1 MSLESI
7 FKLSLVM
14 NMVDH
19 LSGPLAGIASRV
31 GADVSKLDAL
41 GQTFGGFVK
50 AGTAMQEAGSQI
62 TSAVLAPVEATFETR
77 RALGEL
83 ASLGV
88 EDLDALEG
96 AARNFSDQWSGT
108 TKADFISAAYD
119 IKSGISSL
127 SDEGVAE
134 FTALAALTAKA
145 TKSTASEMTSLFATG
160 YGIYKG
166 YYDDLTDIQF
176 GEMFSAGIAESV
188 RAFKTSGTGMAQG
201 IQSLGA
207 SATTANV
214 PLEEQLAILGMLQ
227 ATMGGA
233 EAGTKYKAFLR
244 SAAKGGEALGL
255 SFLDAN
261 NQLLSMPEI
270 LEQLRGKFGETMDA
284 AEKMEL
290 QKAFGDTEAVALI
303 DLLYSKTGDLQD
315 NILNLYDAMGQGTG
329 VAQEMASAI
338 QETEP
343 ERFARLQQRIHNVTE
358 SIGNSLLPTVNDL
371 MGKGEQVL
379 TKVASWIEEN
389 KELVKIIMLIVLA
402 IGGFL
407 TVAGTVI
414 AVVGGVGLVITKT
427 VSAFKILKA
436 GFLLAKGALAP
447 LIGSVWSFTA
457 ALLANPVTWVV
468 IGIVAL
474 IAALV
479 LLYNKCEWFRNG
491 VNAILSFFKEKLGAA
506 LEVARNIFGAIGD
519 VIGRVM
525 GAAKATVQEKL
536 DNMKRAYEEHGGGIR
551 GVAAAAIEG
560 VKGVFTAGYTFLDN
574 LTGGKLT
581 ELKNAA
587 AQRLGEL
594 KAVYEENGGGIRGA
608 AAATME
614 GIRGVTEAGFNTLNN
629 LTGGK
634 LDGLKRAYEEHG
646 GGVRGVAAAT
656 VEGVKGIF
664 GAGFTFL
671 DGLTGGKLSETKDT
685 AAQRLGELKAVYEEN
700 GGGIQGAAAATVEG
714 VKGVFSAG
722 YNFLDNLT
730 GGKLTE
736 IKDKF
741 SEKLSPITG
750 TVGSI
755 LDAAGAT
762 VSEKLGNMRTAYEQ
776 HGGGV
781 QGIAAAAIEGV
792 KGYYTAGFTFLDNL
806 TGGKLSEI
814 SGKFT
819 TAMSGIV
826 QGIGQKFTEAG
837 SAFMTG
843 LGNIKNTVTGAV
855 TWFFDSGKK
864 IVSTFANGIRSA
876 FSGAVDAVKGGLQKI
891 RNLLPFSD
899 AKEGP
904 LSTLTL
910 SGQRTMTTYAHGL
923 ALAQDAPAD
932 AMEQGLQKAKAAL
945 GREPVEKV
953 NIGGDHSGED
963 ADTAEGD
970 GTRSNGKQVII
981 QKLIMQVDLKKIKDL
996 QMLLS
1001 LLKEVEDYS
1010 EGNGDNDPDAIPSP
1024 A

>member
-50 AGTAMQEAGSQI
+50 AGTAMQGAGSQI

-88 EDLDALEG
+88 EDLDALES

-329 VAQEMASAI
+329 VAQDMASAI

-414 AVVGGVGLVITKT
+414 AVVGGVGLVITKA

-457 ALLANPVTWVV
+457 ALLANPVTWIV

-491 VNAILSFFKEKLGAA
+491 VNAILGFFKEKLGAA
-506 LEVARNIFGAIGD
+506 LEVARNIFGAIGG
-519 VIGRVM
+519 VIGRVL

-551 GVAAAAIEG
+551 GAAAAAMEG
-560 VKGVFTAGYTFLDN
+560 VKGVYTAGYTFLDN
-574 LTGGKLT
+574 LTGGKLSG
-581 ELKNAA
+581 LKDAA

-594 KAVYEENGGGIRGA
+594 KAVYEENGGGIRGV

-614 GIRGVTEAGFNTLNN
+614 GVRGITEAGFNTLNS

-634 LDGLKRAYEEHG
+634 LDGLK
-646 GGVRGVAAAT
+646 AA
-656 VEGVKGIF
+656 
-664 GAGFTFL
+664 
-671 DGLTGGKLSETKDT
+671 
-685 AAQRLGELKAVYEEN
+685 YEEN
-700 GGGIQGAAAATVEG
+700 GGGIRGAAAATVEG
-714 VKGVFSAG
+714 VKGVFGAG

-730 GGKLTE
+730 GGKLTA

-781 QGIAAAAIEGV
+781 QGIAAAAMEGV

-814 SGKFT
+814 GGKFT
-819 TAMSGIV
+819 STMSGIV

-923 ALAQDAPAD
+923 TLAQDAPAD
-932 AMEQGLQKAKAAL
+932 AMEQGLQKAKVAL
-945 GREPVEKV
+945 QREPVAKV
-953 NIGGDHSGED
+953 NIGGDRSSED
-963 ADTAEGD
+963 TDTAEGE
-970 GTRSNGKQVII
+970 GSSRGGKQVII
-981 QKLIMQVDLKKIKDL
+981 QKLIMQVDRKKIKDL
-996 QMLLS
+996 QTLLS

-1010 EGNGDNDPDAIPSP
+1010 NGNGDDDPDAVPSP

>member
-329 VAQEMASAI
+329 VAQDMASAI

-491 VNAILSFFKEKLGAA
+491 VNAILGFFKEKLGAA
-506 LEVARNIFGAIGD
+506 LEVARNIFGAIGG
-519 VIGRVM
+519 VIGRVL

-551 GVAAAAIEG
+551 GAAAAAMEG
-560 VKGVFTAGYTFLDN
+560 VKGIYTAGFSFLDN
-574 LTGGKLT
+574 LTGGRLT
-581 ELKNAA
+581 A
-587 AQRLGEL
+587 
-594 KAVYEENGGGIRGA
+594 
-608 AAATME
+608 
-614 GIRGVTEAGFNTLNN
+614 
-629 LTGGK
+629 
-634 LDGLKRAYEEHG
+634 
-646 GGVRGVAAAT
+646 
-656 VEGVKGIF
+656 
-664 GAGFTFL
+664 
-671 DGLTGGKLSETKDT
+671 
-685 AAQRLGELKAVYEEN
+685 
-700 GGGIQGAAAATVEG
+700 
-714 VKGVFSAG
+714 
-722 YNFLDNLT
+722 
-730 GGKLTE
+730 

-741 SEKLSPITG
+741 VSGVTNIASGVRERFEAVKTAFSNGITA
-750 TVGSI
+750 V
-755 LDAAGAT
+755 
-762 VSEKLGNMRTAYEQ
+762 
-776 HGGGV
+776 
-781 QGIAAAAIEGV
+781 
-792 KGYYTAGFTFLDNL
+792 
-806 TGGKLSEI
+806 
-814 SGKFT
+814 
-819 TAMSGIV
+819 
-826 QGIGQKFTEAG
+826 
-837 SAFMTG
+837 
-843 LGNIKNTVTGAV
+843 KNTVTGAV
-855 TWFFDSGKK
+855 SWFFESGKK
-864 IVSTFANGIRSA
+864 VISTFTNGIKSA
-876 FSGAVDAVKGGLQKI
+876 FTGAVDAVKGGLQRI
-891 RNLLPFSD
+891 RNMLPFSD

-910 SGQRTMTTYAHGL
+910 SGQRTMTTYAGGL
-923 ALAQDAPAD
+923 EKASNAPAQ
-932 AMEQGLQKAKAAL
+932 AIEKGLGMANNVLEKTTLNAAVEPVS
-945 GREPVEKV
+945 GNMAQAVETEKPKPSVDREPPKKV
-953 NIGGDHSGED
+953 SLSDGGEGKDNKGGSS
-963 ADTAEGD
+963 GD
-970 GTRSNGKQVII
+970 GNGAKQVVI
-981 QKLIMQVDLKKIKDL
+981 QKLLIPVDLKKIKDL
-996 QMLLS
+996 QQLLE
-1001 LLKEVEDYS
+1001 LLKEVEDFANANES
-1010 EGNGDNDPDAIPSP
+1010 EETANDPEAVT

>member
-227 ATMGGA
+227 ATMGGT

-671 DGLTGGKLSETKDT
+671 DGLTGGKLSEIKDT

-714 VKGVFSAG
+714 VKGVFGAG

-876 FSGAVDAVKGGLQKI
+876 FSGAVDAVKSGLQKI

-970 GTRSNGKQVII
+970 GTRSSGKQVII

-1010 EGNGDNDPDAIPSP
+1010 EGNGDNDPDATPSP

>member
-50 AGTAMQEAGSQI
+50 AGTAMQGAGSQI

-88 EDLDALEG
+88 EDLDALES

-329 VAQEMASAI
+329 VAQDMASAI

-371 MGKGEQVL
+371 MGKGERVL

-414 AVVGGVGLVITKT
+414 AVVGGVGLIITKA

-436 GFLLAKGALAP
+436 GFLLAKGALVP

-457 ALLANPVTWVV
+457 ALLANPVTWIV

-506 LEVARNIFGAIGD
+506 LEVARNIFGAIGG
-519 VIGRVM
+519 VIGRVL

-551 GVAAAAIEG
+551 GAAAAAMEG
-560 VKGVFTAGYTFLDN
+560 VKGIYTAGYTFLDK

-587 AQRLGEL
+587 AQQLGEL
-594 KAVYEENGGGIRGA
+594 KTIYEENGGGIRGA
-608 AAATME
+608 T
-614 GIRGVTEAGFNTLNN
+614 
-629 LTGGK
+629 
-634 LDGLKRAYEEHG
+634 
-646 GGVRGVAAAT
+646 VAA
-656 VEGVKGIF
+656 VEGVKGAF
-664 GAGFTFL
+664 G
-671 DGLTGGKLSETKDT
+671 
-685 AAQRLGELKAVYEEN
+685 
-700 GGGIQGAAAATVEG
+700 
-714 VKGVFSAG
+714 AG
-722 YNFLDNLT
+722 YNFLDDLT

-792 KGYYTAGFTFLDNL
+792 KGYYTAGFTFLDEL

-819 TAMSGIV
+819 STMSGIV
-826 QGIGQKFTEAG
+826 QGIGQKFNEAG

-843 LGNIKNTVTGAV
+843 LDNIKSTITGAV

-864 IVSTFANGIRSA
+864 IVSTFADGIRSA
-876 FSGAVDAVKGGLQKI
+876 FSGAVDTVKGGLQKI
-891 RNLLPFSD
+891 RNFLPFSD

-932 AMEQGLQKAKAAL
+932 AMERGLQKAKSTL
-945 GREPVEKV
+945 GRKPAAKIDI
-953 NIGGDHSGED
+953 NGSHGDED
-963 ADTAEGD
+963 ADATEGS
-970 GTRSNGKQVII
+970 GTSSGGKQIII
-981 QKLIMQVDLKKIKDL
+981 QKLIMQVDMKKIKDL

-1001 LLKEVEDYS
+1001 LLKEIEDYS
-1010 EGNGDNDPDAIPSP
+1010 NGNGDDDPDAVPSP

>member
-1 MSLESI
+1 
-7 FKLSLVM
+7 M

-671 DGLTGGKLSETKDT
+671 DGLTGGKLSEIKDT

>member
-671 DGLTGGKLSETKDT
+671 DGLTGGKLSEIKDT

-970 GTRSNGKQVII
+970 GTRSSGKQVII

-1010 EGNGDNDPDAIPSP
+1010 EGNGDNDPDATPSP

>member
-188 RAFKTSGTGMAQG
+188 RAFKTSGSGMAQG

-671 DGLTGGKLSETKDT
+671 DGLTGGKLSEIKDT

-714 VKGVFSAG
+714 VKGVFGAG

-843 LGNIKNTVTGAV
+843 LGNIKNTVTRAV

-1010 EGNGDNDPDAIPSP
+1010 EGNGDNDPDATPSP

>member
-329 VAQEMASAI
+329 VAQDMASAI

>member
-41 GQTFGGFVK
+41 SQTFGGFVK

-329 VAQEMASAI
+329 VAQDMASAI

-551 GVAAAAIEG
+551 GVAAAAI
-560 VKGVFTAGYTFLDN
+560 
-574 LTGGKLT
+574 
-581 ELKNAA
+581 
-587 AQRLGEL
+587 
-594 KAVYEENGGGIRGA
+594 
-608 AAATME
+608 
-614 GIRGVTEAGFNTLNN
+614 
-629 LTGGK
+629 
-634 LDGLKRAYEEHG
+634 
-646 GGVRGVAAAT
+646 
-656 VEGVKGIF
+656 
-664 GAGFTFL
+664 
-671 DGLTGGKLSETKDT
+671 
-685 AAQRLGELKAVYEEN
+685 
-700 GGGIQGAAAATVEG
+700 EG

-1010 EGNGDNDPDAIPSP
+1010 EGNGDNDPDATPSP

>member
-108 TKADFISAAYD
+108 TKANFISAAYD

-560 VKGVFTAGYTFLDN
+560 VKGVFTAGYTFLNN

-587 AQRLGEL
+587 AQRLGKL

-656 VEGVKGIF
+656 VEGVKG
-664 GAGFTFL
+664 
-671 DGLTGGKLSETKDT
+671 
-685 AAQRLGELKAVYEEN
+685 
-700 GGGIQGAAAATVEG
+700 
-714 VKGVFSAG
+714 VFSAE

-792 KGYYTAGFTFLDNL
+792 KGYCTAGFTFLDNL

-1010 EGNGDNDPDAIPSP
+1010 EGNGDNDPDATPSP

>member
-1 MSLESI
+1 
-7 FKLSLVM
+7 M

-41 GQTFGGFVK
+41 GQTFGGFIK
-50 AGTAMQEAGSQI
+50 AGTAMQGAGSQI

-88 EDLDALEG
+88 EDLDALES

-329 VAQEMASAI
+329 VAQDMASAI

-414 AVVGGVGLVITKT
+414 AVVGGVGLVITKA

-457 ALLANPVTWVV
+457 ALLANPVTWIV

-491 VNAILSFFKEKLGAA
+491 VNAILGFFKEKLGAA
-506 LEVARNIFGAIGD
+506 LEVARNIFGAIGG
-519 VIGRVM
+519 VIGRVL

-551 GVAAAAIEG
+551 GAAAAVMEG
-560 VKGVFTAGYTFLDN
+560 VKGVYTAGYTFLDN
-574 LTGGKLT
+574 LTGGKLSG
-581 ELKNAA
+581 LKDAA

-594 KAVYEENGGGIRGA
+594 KAVYEENGGGIRGV

-614 GIRGVTEAGFNTLNN
+614 GVRGITEAGFNTLNS

-634 LDGLKRAYEEHG
+634 LDGLK
-646 GGVRGVAAAT
+646 AA
-656 VEGVKGIF
+656 
-664 GAGFTFL
+664 
-671 DGLTGGKLSETKDT
+671 
-685 AAQRLGELKAVYEEN
+685 YEEN
-700 GGGIQGAAAATVEG
+700 GGGIRGAAAATVEG
-714 VKGVFSAG
+714 VKGVFGAG

-730 GGKLTE
+730 GGKLTA

-781 QGIAAAAIEGV
+781 QGIAAAAMEGV

-814 SGKFT
+814 GGKFT
-819 TAMSGIV
+819 STMSGIV

-923 ALAQDAPAD
+923 TLAQDAPAD
-932 AMEQGLQKAKAAL
+932 AMEQGLQKAKVAL
-945 GREPVEKV
+945 QREPVAKV
-953 NIGGDHSGED
+953 NIGGDRSSED
-963 ADTAEGD
+963 TDTAEGD
-970 GTRSNGKQVII
+970 GSSSGGKQVII

-996 QMLLS
+996 QTLLS

-1010 EGNGDNDPDAIPSP
+1010 NGNGDDDPDAVPSP

>member
-41 GQTFGGFVK
+41 GQTFGGFIK
-50 AGTAMQEAGSQI
+50 AGTAMQGAGSQI

-329 VAQEMASAI
+329 VAQDMASAI

-414 AVVGGVGLVITKT
+414 AVVGGVGLVITKA

-457 ALLANPVTWVV
+457 ALLANPVTWIV

-491 VNAILSFFKEKLGAA
+491 VNAILGFFKEKLGAA
-506 LEVARNIFGAIGD
+506 LEVARNIFGAIGG
-519 VIGRVM
+519 VIGRVL

-551 GVAAAAIEG
+551 GAAAAAMEG
-560 VKGVFTAGYTFLDN
+560 VKGVYTAGYTFLDN
-574 LTGGKLT
+574 LTGGKLSG
-581 ELKNAA
+581 LKDAA

-594 KAVYEENGGGIRGA
+594 KAVYEENGGGIRGV

-614 GIRGVTEAGFNTLNN
+614 GVRGITEAGFNTLNS

-634 LDGLKRAYEEHG
+634 LDGLK
-646 GGVRGVAAAT
+646 AA
-656 VEGVKGIF
+656 
-664 GAGFTFL
+664 
-671 DGLTGGKLSETKDT
+671 
-685 AAQRLGELKAVYEEN
+685 YEEN
-700 GGGIQGAAAATVEG
+700 GGGIRGAAAATVEG
-714 VKGVFSAG
+714 VKGVFGAG

-730 GGKLTE
+730 GGKLTA

-781 QGIAAAAIEGV
+781 QGIAAAAMEGV

-814 SGKFT
+814 GGKFT
-819 TAMSGIV
+819 STMSGIV

-923 ALAQDAPAD
+923 TLAQDAPAD
-932 AMEQGLQKAKAAL
+932 AMEQGLQKAKVAL
-945 GREPVEKV
+945 QREPVAKV
-953 NIGGDHSGED
+953 NIGGDRSSED
-963 ADTAEGD
+963 TDTAEGD
-970 GTRSNGKQVII
+970 GSSSGGKQVII

-996 QMLLS
+996 QTLLS

-1010 EGNGDNDPDAIPSP
+1010 NGNGDDDPDAVPSP

>member
-1 MSLESI
+1 
-7 FKLSLVM
+7 M

-41 GQTFGGFVK
+41 GQTFGGFIK
-50 AGTAMQEAGSQI
+50 AGTAMQGAGSQI

-88 EDLDALEG
+88 EDLDALES

-329 VAQEMASAI
+329 VAQDMASAI

-414 AVVGGVGLVITKT
+414 AVVGGVGLVITKA

-457 ALLANPVTWVV
+457 ALLANPVTWIV

-491 VNAILSFFKEKLGAA
+491 VNAILGFFKEKLGAA
-506 LEVARNIFGAIGD
+506 LEVARNIFGAIGG
-519 VIGRVM
+519 VIGRVL

-551 GVAAAAIEG
+551 GAAAAAMEG
-560 VKGVFTAGYTFLDN
+560 VKGVYTAGYTFLDN
-574 LTGGKLT
+574 LTGGKLSG
-581 ELKNAA
+581 LKDAA

-594 KAVYEENGGGIRGA
+594 KAVYEENGGGIRGV

-614 GIRGVTEAGFNTLNN
+614 GVRGITEAGFNTLNS

-634 LDGLKRAYEEHG
+634 LDGLK
-646 GGVRGVAAAT
+646 AA
-656 VEGVKGIF
+656 
-664 GAGFTFL
+664 
-671 DGLTGGKLSETKDT
+671 
-685 AAQRLGELKAVYEEN
+685 YEEN
-700 GGGIQGAAAATVEG
+700 GGGIRGAAAATVEG
-714 VKGVFSAG
+714 VKGVFGAG

-730 GGKLTE
+730 GGKLTA

-781 QGIAAAAIEGV
+781 QGIAAAAMEGV

-814 SGKFT
+814 GGKFT
-819 TAMSGIV
+819 STMSGIV

-923 ALAQDAPAD
+923 ILAQDAPAD
-932 AMEQGLQKAKAAL
+932 AMEQGLQKAKVAL
-945 GREPVEKV
+945 QREPVAKV
-953 NIGGDHSGED
+953 NIGGDRSSED
-963 ADTAEGD
+963 TDTAEGD
-970 GTRSNGKQVII
+970 GSSSGGKQVII

-996 QMLLS
+996 QTLLS

-1010 EGNGDNDPDAIPSP
+1010 NGNGDDDPDAVPSP

>member
-1 MSLESI
+1 
-7 FKLSLVM
+7 M

-41 GQTFGGFVK
+41 GQTFGGSIK
-50 AGTAMQEAGSQI
+50 AGTAMQGAGSQI

-88 EDLDALEG
+88 EDLDALES

-329 VAQEMASAI
+329 VAQDMASAI

-414 AVVGGVGLVITKT
+414 AVVGGVGLVITKA

-457 ALLANPVTWVV
+457 ALLANPVTWIV

-491 VNAILSFFKEKLGAA
+491 VNAILGFFKEKLGAA
-506 LEVARNIFGAIGD
+506 LEVARNIFGAIGG
-519 VIGRVM
+519 VIGRVL

-551 GVAAAAIEG
+551 GAAAAAMEG
-560 VKGVFTAGYTFLDN
+560 VKGVYTAGYTFLDN
-574 LTGGKLT
+574 LTGGKLSG
-581 ELKNAA
+581 LKDAA

-594 KAVYEENGGGIRGA
+594 KAVYEENGGGIRGV

-614 GIRGVTEAGFNTLNN
+614 GVRGITEAGFNTLNS

-634 LDGLKRAYEEHG
+634 LDGLK
-646 GGVRGVAAAT
+646 AA
-656 VEGVKGIF
+656 
-664 GAGFTFL
+664 
-671 DGLTGGKLSETKDT
+671 
-685 AAQRLGELKAVYEEN
+685 YEEN
-700 GGGIQGAAAATVEG
+700 GGGIRGAAAATVEG
-714 VKGVFSAG
+714 VKGVFGAG

-730 GGKLTE
+730 GGKLTA

-781 QGIAAAAIEGV
+781 QGIAAAAMEGV

-814 SGKFT
+814 GGKFT
-819 TAMSGIV
+819 STMSGIV

-923 ALAQDAPAD
+923 TLAQDAPAD
-932 AMEQGLQKAKAAL
+932 AMEQGLQKAKVAL
-945 GREPVEKV
+945 QREPVAKV
-953 NIGGDHSGED
+953 NIGGDRSSED
-963 ADTAEGD
+963 TDTAEGD
-970 GTRSNGKQVII
+970 GSSSGGKQVII

-996 QMLLS
+996 QTLLS

-1010 EGNGDNDPDAIPSP
+1010 NGNGDDDPDAVPSP

>member
-519 VIGRVM
+519 VIGRVI

-656 VEGVKGIF
+656 VEGVKGTF

-671 DGLTGGKLSETKDT
+671 DGLTGGKLSEIKDT

-1010 EGNGDNDPDAIPSP
+1010 EGNGDNDPDATPSP

>member
-41 GQTFGGFVK
+41 GQTFGGFIK
-50 AGTAMQEAGSQI
+50 AGTAMQGAGSQI

-88 EDLDALEG
+88 EDLDALES

-329 VAQEMASAI
+329 VAQDMASAI

-414 AVVGGVGLVITKT
+414 AVVGGVGLVITKA

-457 ALLANPVTWVV
+457 ALLANPVTWIV

-491 VNAILSFFKEKLGAA
+491 VNAILGFFKEKLGAA
-506 LEVARNIFGAIGD
+506 LEVARNIFGAIGG
-519 VIGRVM
+519 VIGRVL

-551 GVAAAAIEG
+551 GAAAAAIEG
-560 VKGVFTAGYTFLDN
+560 VKGVYTAGYTFLDN
-574 LTGGKLT
+574 LTGGKLSG
-581 ELKNAA
+581 LKDAA

-594 KAVYEENGGGIRGA
+594 KAVYEENGGGIRGV

-614 GIRGVTEAGFNTLNN
+614 GVRGITEAGFNTLNS

-634 LDGLKRAYEEHG
+634 LDGLK
-646 GGVRGVAAAT
+646 AA
-656 VEGVKGIF
+656 
-664 GAGFTFL
+664 
-671 DGLTGGKLSETKDT
+671 
-685 AAQRLGELKAVYEEN
+685 YEEN
-700 GGGIQGAAAATVEG
+700 GGGIRGAAAATVEG
-714 VKGVFSAG
+714 VKGVFGAG

-730 GGKLTE
+730 GGKLTA

-781 QGIAAAAIEGV
+781 QGIAAAAMEGV

-814 SGKFT
+814 GGKFT
-819 TAMSGIV
+819 STMSGIV

-923 ALAQDAPAD
+923 TLAQDAPAD
-932 AMEQGLQKAKAAL
+932 AMEQGLQKAKVAL
-945 GREPVEKV
+945 QREPVAKV
-953 NIGGDHSGED
+953 NIGGDRSSED
-963 ADTAEGD
+963 TDTAEGD
-970 GTRSNGKQVII
+970 GSSSGGKQVII

-996 QMLLS
+996 QTLLS

-1010 EGNGDNDPDAIPSP
+1010 NGNGDDDPDAAPSP

>member
-50 AGTAMQEAGSQI
+50 AGTAMQGAGSQI

-88 EDLDALEG
+88 EDLDALES

-329 VAQEMASAI
+329 VAQDMASAI

-414 AVVGGVGLVITKT
+414 AVVGGVGLVITKA

-457 ALLANPVTWVV
+457 ALLANPVTWIV

-474 IAALV
+474 VAALV

-491 VNAILSFFKEKLGAA
+491 VNAILGFFKEKLGAA
-506 LEVARNIFGAIGD
+506 LEVARNIFGAIGG
-519 VIGRVM
+519 VIGRVL

-551 GVAAAAIEG
+551 GAAAAAIEG
-560 VKGVFTAGYTFLDN
+560 VKGVYTAGYTFLDN
-574 LTGGKLT
+574 LTGGKLSG
-581 ELKNAA
+581 LKDAA

-594 KAVYEENGGGIRGA
+594 KAVYEENGGGIRGV

-614 GIRGVTEAGFNTLNN
+614 GVRGITEAGFNTLNS

-634 LDGLKRAYEEHG
+634 LDGLK
-646 GGVRGVAAAT
+646 AA
-656 VEGVKGIF
+656 
-664 GAGFTFL
+664 
-671 DGLTGGKLSETKDT
+671 
-685 AAQRLGELKAVYEEN
+685 YEEN
-700 GGGIQGAAAATVEG
+700 GGGIRGAAAATVEG
-714 VKGVFSAG
+714 VKGVFGAG

-730 GGKLTE
+730 GGKLTA

-781 QGIAAAAIEGV
+781 QGIAAAAMEGV
-792 KGYYTAGFTFLDNL
+792 KGCYTAGFTFLDNL

-814 SGKFT
+814 GGKFT
-819 TAMSGIV
+819 STMSGIV

-923 ALAQDAPAD
+923 TLAQDAPAD
-932 AMEQGLQKAKAAL
+932 AMEQGLQKAKVAL
-945 GREPVEKV
+945 QREPVAKV
-953 NIGGDHSGED
+953 NIGGDRSSED
-963 ADTAEGD
+963 TDTAEGD
-970 GTRSNGKQVII
+970 GSNSSGKQVII
-981 QKLIMQVDLKKIKDL
+981 QKFILQADLKKIKDL
-996 QMLLS
+996 QTLLS

-1010 EGNGDNDPDAIPSP
+1010 NGNGDDDPDAAPSP

>member
-41 GQTFGGFVK
+41 GQTFGGFIK
-50 AGTAMQEAGSQI
+50 AGTAMQGAGSQI

-88 EDLDALEG
+88 EDLDALES

-329 VAQEMASAI
+329 VAQDMASAI

-414 AVVGGVGLVITKT
+414 AVVGGVGLVITKA

-457 ALLANPVTWVV
+457 ALLANPVTWIV

-491 VNAILSFFKEKLGAA
+491 VNAILGFFKEKLGAA
-506 LEVARNIFGAIGD
+506 LEVARNIFGAIGG
-519 VIGRVM
+519 VIGRVL

-551 GVAAAAIEG
+551 GAAAAAMEG
-560 VKGVFTAGYTFLDN
+560 VKGVYTAGYTFLDN
-574 LTGGKLT
+574 LTGGKLSG
-581 ELKNAA
+581 LKDAA

-594 KAVYEENGGGIRGA
+594 KAVYEENGGGIRGV

-614 GIRGVTEAGFNTLNN
+614 GVRGITEAGFNTLNS

-634 LDGLKRAYEEHG
+634 LDGLK
-646 GGVRGVAAAT
+646 AA
-656 VEGVKGIF
+656 
-664 GAGFTFL
+664 
-671 DGLTGGKLSETKDT
+671 
-685 AAQRLGELKAVYEEN
+685 YEEN
-700 GGGIQGAAAATVEG
+700 GGGIRGAAAATVEG
-714 VKGVFSAG
+714 VKGVFGAG

-730 GGKLTE
+730 GGKLTA

-781 QGIAAAAIEGV
+781 QGIAAAAMEGV

-814 SGKFT
+814 GGKFT
-819 TAMSGIV
+819 STMSGIV

-923 ALAQDAPAD
+923 TLAQDAPAD
-932 AMEQGLQKAKAAL
+932 TMEQGLQKAKVAL
-945 GREPVEKV
+945 QREPVAKV
-953 NIGGDHSGED
+953 NIGGDRSSED
-963 ADTAEGD
+963 TDTAEGD
-970 GTRSNGKQVII
+970 GSSSGGKQVII

-996 QMLLS
+996 QTLLS

-1010 EGNGDNDPDAIPSP
+1010 NGNGDDDPDAVPSP

>member
-329 VAQEMASAI
+329 VAQDMASAI

-536 DNMKRAYEEHGGGIR
+536 DNMKRAYEEHGGGI
-551 GVAAAAIEG
+551 
-560 VKGVFTAGYTFLDN
+560 
-574 LTGGKLT
+574 
-581 ELKNAA
+581 
-587 AQRLGEL
+587 
-594 KAVYEENGGGIRGA
+594 
-608 AAATME
+608 
-614 GIRGVTEAGFNTLNN
+614 
-629 LTGGK
+629 
-634 LDGLKRAYEEHG
+634 
-646 GGVRGVAAAT
+646 
-656 VEGVKGIF
+656 
-664 GAGFTFL
+664 
-671 DGLTGGKLSETKDT
+671 
-685 AAQRLGELKAVYEEN
+685 
-700 GGGIQGAAAATVEG
+700 QGAAAATVEG
-714 VKGVFSAG
+714 VKGVFGAG

-981 QKLIMQVDLKKIKDL
+981 DLKKIKDL

-1010 EGNGDNDPDAIPSP
+1010 EGNGDNDPDATPSP

>member
-414 AVVGGVGLVITKT
+414 AVVGGVGLVITKA

-457 ALLANPVTWVV
+457 ALLANPVTWIV

-671 DGLTGGKLSETKDT
+671 DGLTGGKLSEIKDT

-1010 EGNGDNDPDAIPSP
+1010 EGNGDNDPDATPSP

>member
-1 MSLESI
+1 VSLESI

-41 GQTFGGFVK
+41 GQTFGGFIK
-50 AGTAMQEAGSQI
+50 AGTAMQGAGSQI

-88 EDLDALEG
+88 EDLDALES

-329 VAQEMASAI
+329 VAQDMASAI

-414 AVVGGVGLVITKT
+414 AVVGGVGLVITKA

-457 ALLANPVTWVV
+457 ALLANPVTWIV

-491 VNAILSFFKEKLGAA
+491 VNAILGFFKEKLGAA
-506 LEVARNIFGAIGD
+506 LEVARNIFGAIGG
-519 VIGRVM
+519 VIGRVL

-551 GVAAAAIEG
+551 GAAAAAMEG
-560 VKGVFTAGYTFLDN
+560 VKGVYTAGYTFLDN
-574 LTGGKLT
+574 LTGGKLSG
-581 ELKNAA
+581 LKDAA

-594 KAVYEENGGGIRGA
+594 KAVYEENGGGIRGV

-614 GIRGVTEAGFNTLNN
+614 GVRGITEAGFNTLNS

-634 LDGLKRAYEEHG
+634 LDGLK
-646 GGVRGVAAAT
+646 AA
-656 VEGVKGIF
+656 
-664 GAGFTFL
+664 
-671 DGLTGGKLSETKDT
+671 
-685 AAQRLGELKAVYEEN
+685 YEEN
-700 GGGIQGAAAATVEG
+700 GGGIRGAAAATVEG
-714 VKGVFSAG
+714 VKGVFGAG

-730 GGKLTE
+730 GGKLTA

-781 QGIAAAAIEGV
+781 QGIAAAAMEGV

-814 SGKFT
+814 GGKFT
-819 TAMSGIV
+819 STMSGIV

-923 ALAQDAPAD
+923 TLAQDAPAD
-932 AMEQGLQKAKAAL
+932 AMEQGLQKAKVAL
-945 GREPVEKV
+945 QREPVAKV
-953 NIGGDHSGED
+953 NIGGDRSSED
-963 ADTAEGD
+963 TDTAEGD
-970 GTRSNGKQVII
+970 GSSSGGKQVII

-996 QMLLS
+996 QTLLS

-1010 EGNGDNDPDAIPSP
+1010 NGNGDDDPDAVPSP

>member
-1 MSLESI
+1 
-7 FKLSLVM
+7 M

-329 VAQEMASAI
+329 VAQDMASAI

-491 VNAILSFFKEKLGAA
+491 VNAILGFFKEKLGAA
-506 LEVARNIFGAIGD
+506 LEVARNIFGAIGG
-519 VIGRVM
+519 VIGRVL

-551 GVAAAAIEG
+551 GAAAA
-560 VKGVFTAGYTFLDN
+560 A
-574 LTGGKLT
+574 
-581 ELKNAA
+581 
-587 AQRLGEL
+587 
-594 KAVYEENGGGIRGA
+594 
-608 AAATME
+608 M
-614 GIRGVTEAGFNTLNN
+614 
-629 LTGGK
+629 
-634 LDGLKRAYEEHG
+634 
-646 GGVRGVAAAT
+646 
-656 VEGVKGIF
+656 
-664 GAGFTFL
+664 
-671 DGLTGGKLSETKDT
+671 
-685 AAQRLGELKAVYEEN
+685 
-700 GGGIQGAAAATVEG
+700 
-714 VKGVFSAG
+714 
-722 YNFLDNLT
+722 
-730 GGKLTE
+730 
-736 IKDKF
+736 
-741 SEKLSPITG
+741 
-750 TVGSI
+750 
-755 LDAAGAT
+755 
-762 VSEKLGNMRTAYEQ
+762 
-776 HGGGV
+776 
-781 QGIAAAAIEGV
+781 EGV

-814 SGKFT
+814 GGKFT
-819 TAMSGIV
+819 STMSGIV

-923 ALAQDAPAD
+923 TLAQDAPAD
-932 AMEQGLQKAKAAL
+932 AMEQGLQKAKVAL
-945 GREPVEKV
+945 QREPVAKV
-953 NIGGDHSGED
+953 NIGGDRSSED
-963 ADTAEGD
+963 TDTAEGD
-970 GTRSNGKQVII
+970 GSSSGGKQVII

-996 QMLLS
+996 QTLLS

-1010 EGNGDNDPDAIPSP
+1010 NGNGDDDPDAVPSP

>member
-1 MSLESI
+1 
-7 FKLSLVM
+7 M

-19 LSGPLAGIASRV
+19 LSGPLAGIASCV

-41 GQTFGGFVK
+41 GQTFGGFIK
-50 AGTAMQEAGSQI
+50 AGTAMQGAGSQI

-88 EDLDALEG
+88 EDLDALES

-329 VAQEMASAI
+329 VAQDMASAI

-414 AVVGGVGLVITKT
+414 AVVGGVGLVITKA

-457 ALLANPVTWVV
+457 ALLANPVTWIV

-491 VNAILSFFKEKLGAA
+491 VNAILGFFKEKLGAA
-506 LEVARNIFGAIGD
+506 LEVARNIFGAIGG
-519 VIGRVM
+519 VIGRVL

-551 GVAAAAIEG
+551 G
-560 VKGVFTAGYTFLDN
+560 
-574 LTGGKLT
+574 
-581 ELKNAA
+581 
-587 AQRLGEL
+587 
-594 KAVYEENGGGIRGA
+594 
-608 AAATME
+608 
-614 GIRGVTEAGFNTLNN
+614 
-629 LTGGK
+629 
-634 LDGLKRAYEEHG
+634 
-646 GGVRGVAAAT
+646 
-656 VEGVKGIF
+656 
-664 GAGFTFL
+664 
-671 DGLTGGKLSETKDT
+671 
-685 AAQRLGELKAVYEEN
+685 
-700 GGGIQGAAAATVEG
+700 AAAATVEG
-714 VKGVFSAG
+714 VKGVFGAG

-730 GGKLTE
+730 GGKLTA

-781 QGIAAAAIEGV
+781 QGIAAAAMEGV

-814 SGKFT
+814 GGKFT
-819 TAMSGIV
+819 STMSGIV

-923 ALAQDAPAD
+923 TLAQDAPAD
-932 AMEQGLQKAKAAL
+932 AMEQGLQKAKVAL
-945 GREPVEKV
+945 QREPVAKV
-953 NIGGDHSGED
+953 NIGGDRSSED
-963 ADTAEGD
+963 TDTAEGD
-970 GTRSNGKQVII
+970 GSSSGGKQVII

-996 QMLLS
+996 QTLLS

-1010 EGNGDNDPDAIPSP
+1010 NGNGDDDPDAVPSP